1 MVSGGRNLENEIMES
16 FFEKISRDESIPDDF
31 VEEVERIER
40 RNELTDATEI
50 VESAKEVMTDAH
62 SENRD

>member
-1 MVSGGRNLENEIMES
+1 MES
-16 FFEKISRDESIPDDF
+16 FFEKVSRDKSIPDDF
-31 VEEVERIER
+31 VEELERLER

-50 VESAKEVMTDAH
+50 VENAKEVMTDAH